1 MPRFAAIGLDHRH
14 IYDLTQDLLDEG
26 AECVGYNP
34 DTTDPRVLAGF
45 RKRFPHVPA
54 VETTQLLED
63 RSIDFV
69 VIAARPCERSDL
81 AIAAMQCGKDVMVD
95 KPGITTSGQLAA
107 VERAVAETG
116 RIWSICLG
124 RLGSPA
130 VQEALRIV
138 RSGAIGRLVHT
149 AALLPHRLNRAL
161 RPSWFFD
168 RPSYGG
174 IINDIGVHAVDQFL
188 AFADAS
194 DAEIVHSSTCAF
206 GTEPEGFEDFAEL
219 VLATPSVRGY
229 VRLDWF
235 TPDGLPTWGD
245 GRFFVVGTEGTLEL
259 RKNLDI
265 EGRDGTDH
273 LFLANKNATRYLDC
287 SKLPV
292 TYYRDF
298 LRDIAERTETAMPQ
312 RQVFAVCRLAL
323 RAQAQA
329 IRYMAK
335 RS

>member
-1 MPRFAAIGLDHRH
+1 MRR
-14 IYDLTQDLLDEG
+14 
-26 AECVGYNP
+26 
-34 DTTDPRVLAGF
+34 
-45 RKRFPHVPA
+45 
-54 VETTQLLED
+54 
-63 RSIDFV
+63 
-69 VIAARPCERSDL
+69 
-81 AIAAMQCGKDVMVD
+81 GKDVMVD
-95 KPGITTSGQLAA
+95 KPGITTLEQLAA

-124 RLGSPA
+124 RLASPA
-130 VQEALRIV
+130 VQQALHIV
-138 RSGAIGRLVHT
+138 RSGEIGRLVHT
-149 AALLPHRLNRAL
+149 TALLPHRLNRAL

-168 RPSYGG
+168 RPAYGG
-174 IINDIGVHAVDQFL
+174 IINDIGVHSIDQFL
-188 AFADAS
+188 AFADAA
-194 DAEIVHSSTCAF
+194 DAEIVVSSIGAF

-273 LFLANKNATRYLDC
+273 LFVANRSTTRYADC

-292 TYYRDF
+292 LYYRNF
-298 LRDIAERTETAMPQ
+298 LHDLAERTETAMPQ

-329 IRYMAK
+329 IHYTAK
-335 RS
+335 RP